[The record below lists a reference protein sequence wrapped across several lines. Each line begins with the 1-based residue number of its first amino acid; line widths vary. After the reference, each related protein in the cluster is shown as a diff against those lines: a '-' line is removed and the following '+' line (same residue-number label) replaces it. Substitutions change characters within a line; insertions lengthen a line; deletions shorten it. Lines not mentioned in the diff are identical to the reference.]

1 MNSIIYIVVIAV
13 IAIIT
18 NWNKN
23 KGKSAPRGGMP
34 TFGGGGEGN
43 PLRRPRAPARTADSG
58 RPERPSS
65 GFPEPGGRRG
75 DSGRPDRAPEEREYD
90 ASPAWPE
97 RAELP
102 SPDYETGEGVSLE
115 QTGDMDGVQARTE
128 RMQRELERLQTAFDG
143 MAAAVPSTGAM
154 SAGEGT
160 SPSQAGTGQHPLV
173 QDREALRSGLM
184 WAEILGPPR
193 SRQPHASVRKEG

>member
-1 MNSIIYIVVIAV
+1 MSSIIYIVVIAV
-13 IAIIT
+13 IAIIS

-34 TFGGGGEGN
+34 TFGGGGEGS

-58 RPERPSS
+58 RPERPGS
-65 GFPEPGGRRG
+65 GFPEPGGLRG
-75 DSGRPDRAPEEREYD
+75 GSGRPDPAPEEREYE

-102 SPDYETGEGVSLE
+102 SPDYETGEGMSME

-128 RMQRELERLQTAFDG
+128 RMQRELERLHAAFDG
-143 MAAAVPSTGAM
+143 VSAAVPSTGAVT
-154 SAGEGT
+154 AGEGT
-160 SPSQAGTGQHPLV
+160 SPSQAGIQHSLAR
-173 QDREALRSGLM
+173 DREALRSGLM

>member
-1 MNSIIYIVVIAV
+1 MSSILYIVVIAV
-13 IAIIT
+13 IAVIS

-23 KGKSAPRGGMP
+23 KGKSARAAACLPLAAGAKGVRCAAPVLPPGQRIAGALNVRAADFRSP
-34 TFGGGGEGN
+34 GAPGN
-43 PLRRPRAPARTADSG
+43 
-58 RPERPSS
+58 
-65 GFPEPGGRRG
+65 
-75 DSGRPDRAPEEREYD
+75 SGRPDPAPEEREYD

-97 RAELP
+97 RAEQP
-102 SPDYETGEGVSLE
+102 SPDYETGEGMSME

-128 RMQRELERLQTAFDG
+128 RMQRELERLQAAFDG
-143 MAAAVPSTGAM
+143 MAAAVPSTGTM
-154 SAGEGT
+154 TAGEGA
-160 SPSQAGTGQHPLV
+160 SSSQAGTGQHPLV